1 MKYSTKMTVLL
12 IAALAALLFG
22 IGIGSVYMAPGDILA
37 IILNHFFGTSLSET
51 LPASYPAMVLNMR
64 LPRVIL
70 AFFTGAALAMSGT
83 VTQSILQNPL
93 ASPFGLGISSGAGLG
108 AATVIVFGLTV
119 TGPGTF
125 LLPGVSLGFALITVF
140 LVVLIS
146 SRLDSSVS
154 NVTII
159 LVGTVFSLFCNAV
172 MNLMAT
178 SSPDYGE
185 GIQLWLMGSFSMKEW
200 NAVWVLALATV
211 FGLIFFLFHSRELD
225 VMTFGEESA
234 QAMGVNLLKLKR
246 ILLAAIAALSGTAVA
261 FVGIIGF
268 VDLIV
273 HHIIRRWFGAAHKK
287 ILPASALF
295 GGTFLV
301 LCDLA
306 ARTLIPA
313 REISIG
319 AITSLLG
326 APFFLYIFFC
336 RTQESI
342 ICR

>member
-1 MKYSTKMTVLL
+1 MNYRTKMTVLL
-12 IAALAALLFG
+12 TAALAALLLS
-22 IGIGSVYMAPGDILA
+22 IGVGSVYVAPGDILA
-37 IILNHFFGTSLSET
+37 IISNHFFGTSLPET

-70 AFFTGAALAMSGT
+70 AFLTGAALAMSGT

-93 ASPFGLGISSGAGLG
+93 ASPFGLGISAGAGLG
-108 AATVIVFGLTV
+108 AATVIVFGLTAA
-119 TGPGTF
+119 GLGTF

-140 LVVLIS
+140 LVVFIS
-146 SRLDSSVS
+146 SRLDSGIS

-178 SSPDYGE
+178 SSPAYGE
-185 GIQLWLMGSFSMKEW
+185 RIQLWLMGSFSMKEW
-200 NAVWVLALATV
+200 NAVCVLALATIL
-211 FGLIFFLFHSRELD
+211 GLFFFLYYHRELD

-234 QAMGVNLLKLKR
+234 QAMGVDLIKFKR
-246 ILLAAIAALSGTAVA
+246 ILLATIAALTGAAVA

-268 VDLIV
+268 VDLIAP
-273 HHIIRRWFGAAHKK
+273 HIVRRWFGASHKK
-287 ILPASALF
+287 VLPASALF

-301 LCDLA
+301 LCDLG

-313 REISIG
+313 REIPIG
-319 AITSLLG
+319 AITALLG
-326 APFFLYIFFC
+326 APFFLYIFFTG
-336 RTQESI
+336 RKN
-342 ICR
+342 R